1 MRELIVVLIIII
13 AVIAMIWYLRSPRA
27 QTAVKPKSDGVRGT
41 QGNGGT
47 SDRARSGAAA
57 TLPAAAPSRVTD
69 TVPGITD
76 ERPTAHLA
84 EPAAK
89 LAQARHDA
97 ERVAARLS
105 NRGETAMAIQ
115 SAAAAYGGVL
125 PGDGTRECPPSYPIK
140 GNATSMLFH
149 QLDSPTY
156 MATIAEYC
164 FSSVEA
170 AEAAGFSSPRREK
183 SAASTQVRQD
193 AERVTASFSNES
205 EARQDAERVA
215 AGFSNES
222 EKALAIQTAAAAY
235 GGALP
240 ADGTR
245 ECPSA
250 YPIKGNATSLLYH
263 EPGTPTYMATIAEYC
278 FASAEGARAAGF
290 TSTAF

>member
-27 QTAVKPKSDGVRGT
+27 QTAAKPKSDEVRGI
-41 QGNGGT
+41 QGNVGT
-47 SDRARSGAAA
+47 SNRAGSAAAA
-57 TLPAAAPSRVTD
+57 TRPATAPSRTTD
-69 TVPGITD
+69 TVAGMTD
-76 ERPTAHLA
+76 EQATAHLA
-84 EPAAK
+84 EPTAT
-89 LAQARHDA
+89 LTQARHDA

-105 NRGETAMAIQ
+105 NRGETALAIQ
-115 SAAAAYGGVL
+115 TAAAAYGGVL

-149 QLDSPTY
+149 QSDSPTY

-170 AEAAGFSSPRREK
+170 AEAAGFSSPGREK
-183 SAASTQVRQD
+183 PAASTRVQQD
-193 AERVTASFSNES
+193 AERVAARFSNES
-205 EARQDAERVA
+205 EARLDAERVA
-215 AGFSNES
+215 ARFSNES

-235 GGALP
+235 GGVLP

-263 EPGTPTYMATIAEYC
+263 EPGTATYLATIAEYC

-290 TSTAF
+290 SSTAY